1 MGSSIARLNDD
12 FLKQRRQQ
20 SLTDA
25 MYRTSPQPMV
35 MEEDLEDM
43 YGITPLLLNQKRD
56 MSYQDYLA
64 RPQISQPVSPTAGL
78 QSIIDRN
85 EAIMNVPVPPVPTPT
100 PSSKPSPSPSS
111 KPTPSLRSLLEPYN
125 LSSYDYRMFTQGR
138 EPTQMELR
146 GGDAGGATKQLGE
159 QYADLGK
166 PSFLGFTGD
175 LGATTGRT
183 IRVDSNRGDDVIR
196 RAETYR
202 DVLNSL
208 RRYQSQQGA

>member
-1 MGSSIARLNDD
+1 MLSPIQTLPGFYLDEDDENYYNSLYQLYLRKVLNTLPEAGAVENKNDLIPVEGIPGA
-12 FLKQRRQQ
+12 FVQK
-20 SLTDA
+20 SA
-25 MYRTSPQPMV
+25 PASAPKPQ
-35 MEEDLEDM
+35 
-43 YGITPLLLNQKRD
+43 G
-56 MSYQDYLA
+56 
-64 RPQISQPVSPTAGL
+64 
-78 QSIIDRN
+78 
-85 EAIMNVPVPPVPTPT
+85 
-100 PSSKPSPSPSS
+100 
-111 KPTPSLRSLLEPYN
+111 LRSLLEPYN

>member
-1 MGSSIARLNDD
+1 MLSPIQTLPGFYLDEDDQNYYNSLYQLYLRKVLNTLPEAGPVENKNDLIPVEGVAGASVIPVEGIPGA
-12 FLKQRRQQ
+12 FVQK
-20 SLTDA
+20 SA
-25 MYRTSPQPMV
+25 PASAPKPQ
-35 MEEDLEDM
+35 
-43 YGITPLLLNQKRD
+43 G
-56 MSYQDYLA
+56 
-64 RPQISQPVSPTAGL
+64 
-78 QSIIDRN
+78 
-85 EAIMNVPVPPVPTPT
+85 
-100 PSSKPSPSPSS
+100 
-111 KPTPSLRSLLEPYN
+111 LRSLLEPYN

-175 LGATTGRT
+175 LGAKTGRT
-183 IRVDSNRGDDVIR
+183 IRVDSNTGDNVIR